1 LALKAPFFM
10 NIFIDEIVGNDKVK
24 LILSNILQS
33 GNIPH
38 AFLFAGAE
46 GIGKEYAAIRFAKA
60 LNHLEQLPQL
70 SQKIIN
76 SIDNLTEPHIKYI
89 LPLPRGKNETEEND
103 PYEKLT
109 EDEIDQINSEFNRKR
124 LNHFYKIQIV
134 RANLIKISSIR
145 DIKKFLSFNYEDIKY
160 RVILI
165 SQAHLMNEESQNA
178 LLKNLEEPP
187 EGVIFILSTHSPEK
201 LRETIRSRCWKINFQ
216 PLEENDLLDILIQ
229 KFGIDSSTAYEVVPF
244 SGGSIQTA
252 ISLIENDFENLLD
265 KTIKILRYSFG
276 KKFHS
281 AFMEF
286 EEMLSESDVTRIRLV
301 ITMIIIWLNDFQK
314 YRLVEGGRFFY
325 SKQVE
330 TLEKF
335 YSKFPDVDV
344 AEVTNHLDRISSSF
358 RNNINLNIAVSNIV
372 FQLSKLTTN

>member
-1 LALKAPFFM
+1 MSIFF
-10 NIFIDEIVGNDKVK
+10 DEIIGNDKVK
-24 LILSNILQS
+24 IILSNILQS

-38 AFLFAGAE
+38 AFLFTGAD
-46 GIGKEYAAIRFAKA
+46 GIGKENAAISFTKA
-60 LNHLEQLPQL
+60 LNYSQQTPQI
-70 SQKIIN
+70 SDKIIT
-76 SIDNLTEPHIKYI
+76 SIDNLNEPYIKYI
-89 LPLPRGKNETEEND
+89 LPLPRGKNETEQND

-109 EDEIDQINSEFNRKR
+109 EDEIDQINLEFKKKST
-124 LNHFYKIQIV
+124 NHLYKIKIK
-134 RANLIKISSIR
+134 RDNFIKISSIR
-145 DIKKFLSFNYEDIKY
+145 DIKKFLSFSYEDIKY

-187 EGVIFILSTHSPEK
+187 EGVIFILSTSSPEK

-216 PLEENDLLDILIQ
+216 PLEENDLLYILTQ
-229 KFGIDSSTAYEVVPF
+229 KFEIESSIAKEVVPF

-252 ISLIENDFENLLD
+252 MSLIENDFESLLD

-276 KKFHS
+276 KKYNS

-286 EEMLSESDVTRIRLV
+286 EEMLSESDVTRIKLV
-301 ITMIIIWLNDFQK
+301 ITMIIIWLNDYQK

-325 SKQVE
+325 SNRIE

-335 YSKFPDVDV
+335 KAKFPDVNI
-344 AEVTNHLDRISSSF
+344 AEVTNNLDRISSSF
-358 RNNINLNIAVSNIV
+358 RNNINLNVAVCNIV
-372 FQLSKLTTN
+372 FQLSKLTAY

>member
-1 LALKAPFFM
+1 M
-10 NIFIDEIVGNDKVK
+10 SIFLDEIIGNDKVK
-24 LILSNILQS
+24 TILSNILQS

-38 AFLFAGAE
+38 AFLFTGTD
-46 GIGKEYAAIRFAKA
+46 GVGKENAALIFTKE
-60 LNHLEQLPQL
+60 LNHFEEKQEKSKSISVQIENL
-70 SQKIIN
+70 S
-76 SIDNLTEPHIKYI
+76 EPYIKYI
-89 LPLPRGKNETEEND
+89 LPLPRGKSETDQND

-109 EDEIDQINSEFNRKR
+109 EDEVDQISSEFKKKSQ
-124 LNHFYKIQIV
+124 NHYYRIQIP

-145 DIKKFLSFNYEDIKY
+145 DIKKFLSFSYEYIKY

-187 EGVIFILSTHSPEK
+187 EGVIFVLCTPSPEK

-216 PLEENDLLDILIQ
+216 PLDESDLSNILIH
-229 KFGIDSSTAYEVVPF
+229 KFGFDSSIAEEVVPF
-244 SGGSIQTA
+244 SGGSTQTA
-252 ISLIENDFENLLD
+252 ISLIENNFEDLLD

-276 KKFHS
+276 KKYHS
-281 AFMEF
+281 ALMEF
-286 EEMLSESDVTRIRLV
+286 EEMLSESDVLRIRLI
-301 ITMIIIWLNDFQK
+301 ITMIIIWLNDYQK
-314 YRLVEGGRFFY
+314 YRLVEGGRIFF
-325 SKQVE
+325 SKQID

-335 YSKFPDVDV
+335 NSKFPDVDV
-344 AEVTNHLDRISSSF
+344 AEVINNLDRISSSF